1 MPLSC
6 PKPCLFALVFLVLVI
21 PLLSACGLTE
31 PVFRETY
38 RSDSSI
44 YLANGTTTGFQPG
57 AASTMAAA
65 SGKKSE
71 HITVV
76 PASAELGTI
85 TDPDT
90 QIYIQLAAFGNEANA
105 RKYRDELAKKQS
117 QPVVVYRDDTADQ
130 AKFKV
135 QIGPYATLNAAA
147 SGERQLRQQLDIDKV
162 RYVRR

>member
-1 MPLSC
+1 MPSSC
-6 PKPCLFALVFLVLVI
+6 PKPSLFALVFLVLVI

-44 YLANGTTTGFQPG
+44 YLANANTTGFQS
-57 AASTMAAA
+57 STANPIAAA
-65 SGKKSE
+65 SGEKSE
-71 HITVV
+71 SITVV

-85 TDPDT
+85 TDPNT
-90 QIYIQLAAFGNEANA
+90 RIYIQLAAFDNEANA

-130 AKFKV
+130 AQFKV
-135 QIGPYATLNAAA
+135 QLGPYATLNAAA
-147 SGERQLRQQLDIDKV
+147 SGERKLRQQLDIDKV